1 MRAALAL
8 AAALALT
15 GCGASHSAT
24 ARDHVTGYLGRENAI
39 VARSQPALVAVHQAL
54 VDFSHH
60 RTSAA
65 TAKEL
70 AKAATT
76 FRRLRVQLRAA
87 NPPPQAAKLQGLV
100 LEVVARQAAL
110 TNELRTLVVFEPAFA
125 AALTPV
131 VAANT
136 AARTHLRAAKTPA
149 EVADAVD
156 TYRAAVG
163 RSLKKLRPLRPPA
176 LERPLYEAQVSR
188 LTKLDAAL
196 GKLASAAR
204 SGDARAAAR
213 AEHEISVAAVSSDSR
228 ANQMAERNAVI
239 AYDKAVAEIAVL
251 TQKITAERDRLQVR
265 LP

>member
-1 MRAALAL
+1 MRTALAL

-15 GCGASHSAT
+15 GCGGSHAPT
-24 ARDHVTGYLGRENAI
+24 ARDHVSAYLGRENAI

-54 VDFSHH
+54 VDFSHN

-70 AKAATT
+70 ADAAAT

-87 NPPPQAAKLQGLV
+87 NPPPQAAKLQRLV

-110 TNELRTLVVFEPAFA
+110 TDELRTLIRFEPAFA

-131 VAANT
+131 AEANG
-136 AARTHLRAAKTPA
+136 AARTRLRTAKSSKA
-149 EVADAVD
+149 VADAVE
-156 TYRAAVG
+156 TYRAAVAK
-163 RSLKKLRPLRPPA
+163 SLQELRPLRPPA
-176 LERPLYEAQVSR
+176 LERPLYDAQVSR
-188 LTKLDAAL
+188 LTALDAV
-196 GKLASAAR
+196 LARLARAAR
-204 SGDARAAAR
+204 SGDARAAAK
-213 AEHEISVAAVSSDSR
+213 AEHEVSVAAVSSDSR
-228 ANQMAERNAVI
+228 ANQLAERNAVI

-251 TQKITAERDRLQVR
+251 TQKVTAERDRLQVK